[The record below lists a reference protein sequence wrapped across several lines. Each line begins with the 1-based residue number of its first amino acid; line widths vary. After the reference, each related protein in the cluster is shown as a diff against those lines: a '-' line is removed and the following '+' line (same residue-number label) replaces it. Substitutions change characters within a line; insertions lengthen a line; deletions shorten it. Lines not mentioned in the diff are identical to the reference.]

1 MFLAVRAETRAM
13 KKQEPRLL
21 SSKNPKRGESRG
33 VIINMGSC
41 SSYAATPQMVQYTTS
56 KHAVLG
62 LTRNAGERICSSL
75 TARRIIWH
83 AFLLALDNAEFLIKV
98 NSVCPSW
105 VETPMV
111 KEAVEGNPAL
121 KAFIEKCVPM
131 GRIAQADEIA
141 DVVMFLSSPRSS
153 YVTGSG
159 WIVDGGTTLTVHT
172 WCMLMT
178 DILEDYL
185 VDAEG

>member
-1 MFLAVRAETRAM
+1 LTVDATLTGADLRAQIGVKSQVGIGESSIPEFKTILDVNVLGMFLAVRAETRAM

-75 TARRIIWH
+75 TARRII
-83 AFLLALDNAEFLIKV
+83 
-98 NSVCPSW
+98 
-105 VETPMV
+105 
-111 KEAVEGNPAL
+111 
-121 KAFIEKCVPM
+121 
-131 GRIAQADEIA
+131 
-141 DVVMFLSSPRSS
+141 
-153 YVTGSG
+153 
-159 WIVDGGTTLTVHT
+159 
-172 WCMLMT
+172 
-178 DILEDYL
+178 
-185 VDAEG
+185 